1 MSKQRHFG
9 EFKGIVADFIRY
21 AKGGFDAQEKR
32 GLGTRLTVLGLDVA
46 GDQFADDSP
55 VGKMLGLTAR
65 VIKAYADG
73 TLHQKVNE
81 FGAEFVDVGFDLLG
95 TAVQD

>member
-32 GLGTRLTVLGLDVA
+32 DLGLRLVAFGLDVA

-55 VGKMLGLTAR
+55 PGKMLGLTAK

-73 TLHQKVNE
+73 TLHQKVPE